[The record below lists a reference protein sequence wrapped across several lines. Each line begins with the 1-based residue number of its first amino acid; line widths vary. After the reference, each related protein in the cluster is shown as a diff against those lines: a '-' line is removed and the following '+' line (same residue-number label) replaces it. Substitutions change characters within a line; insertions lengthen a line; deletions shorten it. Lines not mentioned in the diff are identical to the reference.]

1 MSKPIKEMRETAGRF
16 IKANPWRFAAIIEG
30 VVIVILLAAAQ

>member
-1 MSKPIKEMRETAGRF
+1 MSKQIRKEAGEF

-30 VVIVILLAAAQ
+30 VVIVILLAVGQ